1 MTILKYQWGI
11 YNFSLVRVSVLSRC
25 KENVSEGVRLGQL
38 LCPIYGNVSW
48 YQSLR
53 KLIENFLKQN
63 ITMWESNITSETEKI
78 KSEY

>member
-38 LCPIYGNVSW
+38 LCPIYGNVS
-48 YQSLR
+48 
-53 KLIENFLKQN
+53 
-63 ITMWESNITSETEKI
+63 
-78 KSEY
+78 